1 MTAEGD
7 SNRNNSKYILLKI
20 IKILETLKPEVDEI
34 KQPPKKDADNKI
46 NTIFLLQLFVKFIP
60 EFEIE
65 DDKYN
70 NLSEILTFVPKIYK
84 IMKKNNNK

>member
-7 SNRNNSKYILLKI
+7 SKRNNSKYILLKI

-46 NTIFLLQLFVKFIP
+46 NTIFLL
-60 EFEIE
+60 
-65 DDKYN
+65 
-70 NLSEILTFVPKIYK
+70 
-84 IMKKNNNK
+84 